1 MEEMR
6 FRLFFCNVKYF
17 FSRRWG
23 TLRAFRQRSPL
34 YVGFRRWRRAL
45 FCDHALVFSA
55 ASRMRQVRVTPPF
68 LLGLA
73 ALVGFFS
80 YGAYQE
86 IDQIYRDRR
95 DLVQDRRELLE
106 VRAVFAK
113 MLQSL
118 QTLEQLDPQKAQEE
132 GRGWHAHLQEIQQ
145 YERLFEAQ
153 GEGAAV
159 APEQSGELIQ
169 SRLHLL
175 QKQKDLEEE
184 LREAR
189 RLAQTQ
195 TQRLQDRETDLTRL
209 RAENEAHEL
218 EQKKLRGSLYELTA
232 SQTETEKLLQSVD
245 ELLQTGTGAMARLA
259 GKSPENLVD
268 LPVEQRI
275 RFFLETVQA
284 LHEGQIEQRD
294 LIEKLSA
301 SYDTKLEQHFSI
313 LEETRFPIEKMQK
326 RGYLFDALGGP
337 EASDSIQ
344 RSPEDETGEGTQN
357 LFYDSLAGIGSVTS
371 EMTAKLEQYHKVQKL
386 LSCYPIRRP
395 VRGTGRL
402 SSGYG
407 NRKHPVT
414 RRTEFHRGID
424 YAARSGTPVY
434 PAAAGRVTRVLHS
447 NRGYGNSVQLDHG
460 CGFQS
465 LYAHL
470 RAIKVKRGAGLTE
483 DTVLG
488 TVGNTGRSTGP
499 HLHFEIL
506 YEGRNYN
513 PLPFVKA
520 GLRYARLEAK

>member
-1 MEEMR
+1 MKEMR

-17 FSRRWG
+17 FSRCWG
-23 TLRAFRQRSPL
+23 TLRALRHRSSL
-34 YVGFRRWRRAL
+34 YIGFRRWASAL
-45 FCDHALVFSA
+45 FCDHAFVFS
-55 ASRMRQVRVTPPF
+55 ASRMRQVRVTPPV

-73 ALVGFFS
+73 ALVGFLS

-95 DLVQDRRELLE
+95 DLVQERRELFE

-118 QTLEQLDPQKAQEE
+118 QALEQLDPQAE
-132 GRGWHAHLQEIQQ
+132 GQGWHAHLQEVQQ
-145 YERLFEAQ
+145 YKRLFESP
-153 GEGAAV
+153 GTAV

-169 SRLHLL
+169 SRLHLI
-175 QKQKDLEEE
+175 QKQEDLEEE

-189 RLAQTQ
+189 HLVQTQ

-209 RAENEAHEL
+209 QAENEAHEL
-218 EQKKLRGSLYELTA
+218 EQKQLRGTLYELTA
-232 SQTETEKLLQSVD
+232 SQAKTEELLQNVD
-245 ELLQTGTGAMARLA
+245 ELLQTGNGTMARLA
-259 GKSPENLVD
+259 GKPSENLAD

-337 EASDSIQ
+337 ESSDSIQ
-344 RSPEDETGEGTQN
+344 RNPEDEAGKGTQD

-386 LSCYPIRRP
+386 LGCYPIRRP
-395 VRGTGRL
+395 IRGTGRL
-402 SSGYG
+402 SSRYG

-424 YAARSGTPVY
+424 YAARSGTPIY
-434 PAAAGRVTRVLHS
+434 PAAAGQVTRVLHS
-447 NRGYGNSVQLDHG
+447 NRGYGNSVQVKHG
-460 CGFQS
+460 CGFQT

-470 RAIKVKRGAGLTE
+470 RAIKVKRGAELTE

-520 GLRYARLEAK
+520 GLQYARLEAK